1 MIVMFFTFIKIDCA
15 GDPMMI
21 RKKMTNDRTGMALT
35 RPEIFAFKL
44 HAE

>member
-1 MIVMFFTFIKIDCA
+1 
-15 GDPMMI
+15 MMI